1 MFEDSLVVSRVARIS
16 SSERWTAV
24 ASIGLQCALASV
36 VVVLPLM
43 HPERM
48 VSRVEAP
55 KVVMPLLRK
64 APVPVRVERAAAAS
78 SASPTA
84 ASASSPTRRLIFTTA
99 EPTSSVPDVASAV
112 SFGNEMKMGDGVPS
126 GLGDSGTGTR
136 PVVVV
141 RPEAN
146 RRVPISSGVSA
157 GLLLVPIRPVYP
169 AIARAAGVQGTVV
182 VSAVIS
188 RTGTI
193 ESLRVV
199 SGPAMLQTAAVEA
212 IRAARY
218 QPYRL
223 NGMPT
228 EVETTITVNFRL
240 GA

>member
-1 MFEDSLVVSRVARIS
+1 
-16 SSERWTAV
+16 
-24 ASIGLQCALASV
+24 V

-48 VSRVEAP
+48 ISRVEAP

-64 APVPVRVERAAAAS
+64 APVQVRVERVAAAS

-99 EPTSSVPDVASAV
+99 GPISSVPDVASAV
-112 SFGNEMKMGDGVPS
+112 SFGSGMMGDGVPS

-141 RPEAN
+141 KPEAN